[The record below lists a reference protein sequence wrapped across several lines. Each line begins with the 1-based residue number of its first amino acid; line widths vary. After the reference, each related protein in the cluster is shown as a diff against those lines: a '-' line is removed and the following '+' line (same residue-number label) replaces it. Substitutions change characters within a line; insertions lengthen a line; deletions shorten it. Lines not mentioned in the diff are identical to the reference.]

1 MPILSLMGES
11 LAGNSATE
19 AAAVVPGGENTTES
33 APPEEALAAKGPE
46 VPSDPEA
53 VAGGR
58 SAATDT
64 GAVAAEVPAPEP
76 AATGRERR
84 RDARYDCPGE
94 VEILR
99 VKQATGI
106 IIRGKIRNLSL
117 GGCYV
122 ETESPLERGAQLAVV
137 LKIDALKL
145 RVIAEVRSVKMDSH
159 FWAGLE
165 FAGMTAEGF
174 ESLKTLIA
182 AFSAKAE
189 SETKS

>member
-1 MPILSLMGES
+1 MGES
-11 LAGNSATE
+11 LAGDSTTE
-19 AAAVVPGGENTTES
+19 AAADVAGAKNAVES
-33 APPEEALAAKGPE
+33 APAEGVPAARGTE
-46 VPSDPEA
+46 VTGDAEG
-53 VAGGR
+53 VAGDGG
-58 SAATDT
+58 SPETDT
-64 GAVAAEVPAPEP
+64 GAAAAEANVSALAPT
-76 AATGRERR
+76 ATGKERR

-99 VKQATGI
+99 VKEATGI

-165 FAGMTAEGF
+165 FAGMTAQGF

-189 SETKS
+189 S

>member
-1 MPILSLMGES
+1 MGES

-19 AAAVVPGGENTTES
+19 AAADVPRAENSTES
-33 APPEEALAAKGPE
+33 APPEGVPAARGPE
-46 VPSDPEA
+46 VPSDPEP
-53 VAGGR
+53 VAGGN

-64 GAVAAEVPAPEP
+64 GAAAAEAKVPAPGP
-76 AATGRERR
+76 VATGRERR

-99 VKQATGI
+99 VRQATGI
-106 IIRGKIRNLSL
+106 IIRGKIRNLSV

-182 AFSAKAE
+182 AFGAKAE